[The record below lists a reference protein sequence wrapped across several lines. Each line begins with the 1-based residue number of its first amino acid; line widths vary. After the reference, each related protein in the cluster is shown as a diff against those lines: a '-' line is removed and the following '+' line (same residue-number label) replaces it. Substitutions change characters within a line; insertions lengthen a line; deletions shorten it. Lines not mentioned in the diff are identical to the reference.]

1 MQLVMEQHRRFTCK
15 QHDVYRIKKT
25 GLLNTNSQLVFF
37 EVNNYLIRI
46 QNLLLSSVA
55 AKATPLFKFISKP
68 QRDFKT
74 KPKPTNNNH
83 VIIQNN
89 EYIIILTHKPTFVNI
104 FFANNKIVN
113 FYHMLKKRGIVP
125 LI

>member
-15 QHDVYRIKKT
+15 QPDVYRIKKT

-74 KPKPTNNNH
+74 KLKPNNNNH

-104 FFANNKIVN
+104 FSANNKI
-113 FYHMLKKRGIVP
+113 
-125 LI
+125 